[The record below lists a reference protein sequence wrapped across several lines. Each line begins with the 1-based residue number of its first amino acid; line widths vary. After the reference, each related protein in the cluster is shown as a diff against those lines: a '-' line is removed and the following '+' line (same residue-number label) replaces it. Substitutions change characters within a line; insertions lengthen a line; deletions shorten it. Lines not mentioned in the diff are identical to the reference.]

1 MADWRRIFSVDLV
14 GTALLVEA
22 LRPLATA
29 GTAIVCFASMAP
41 LLGIPEPIPAA
52 DAALD
57 APLDERLLDR
67 IHDALGAAIEDTGIA
82 YAWAKRGV
90 QRLAQREAVRIGS
103 VGARVCSVSPG
114 IVDTP
119 QGRQEA
125 QAHPYMDV
133 LVQQTPL
140 GRVGRAEEVAAA
152 VAFLL
157 SDEASFL
164 TGVDILV
171 DGVYAPPC
179 ADRPPD
185 PPVVVSQAALQ
196 PQVGRVKLTEA
207 PPVVGSLLASM
218 SPPWARTRSRAIDS
232 PRPLPPESLARSNR
246 SNTWPSWSS
255 RNPAP
260 ALVTRHRSI

>member
-1 MADWRRIFSVDLV
+1 MVF
-14 GTALLVEA
+14 
-22 LRPLATA
+22 
-29 GTAIVCFASMAP
+29 FASMAP

-57 APLDERLLDR
+57 APLGDGFLDQ
-67 IHDALGAAIEDTGIA
+67 IHDALGTAIEDTGVA

-90 QRLAQREAVRIGS
+90 QRLAQREAVRVGS

-125 QAHPYMDV
+125 QAHPYMDE

-140 GRVGRAEEVAAA
+140 GRVGRADEVAAA

-157 SDEASFL
+157 SDEAGFL

-171 DGVYAPPC
+171 DGGVC
-179 ADRPPD
+179 
-185 PPVVVSQAALQ
+185 AAL
-196 PQVGRVKLTEA
+196 R
-207 PPVVGSLLASM
+207 GSA
-218 SPPWARTRSRAIDS
+218 A
-232 PRPLPPESLARSNR
+232 
-246 SNTWPSWSS
+246 
-255 RNPAP
+255 
-260 ALVTRHRSI
+260 